1 MQINTYIFFKHSS
14 KCTHYKDLHQGSLT
28 LLLPTVTHFFF
39 YYCIIFKNSLWTYRL
54 PLCISLVTSTLSIM
68 FQPYL
73 TWLKNHFPICIKGK
87 NLCKVT
93 IMLFKPWHS
102 CEDPITHW
110 GCLCFQKLQV
120 QKGPCWSFIPT
131 CCKAHVRET
140 YFAFDN
146 ANIRSA

>member
-1 MQINTYIFFKHSS
+1 MHSLQRFAS
-14 KCTHYKDLHQGSLT
+14 RVSHVVITHSNS
-28 LLLPTVTHFFF
+28 FFF

-110 GCLCFQKLQV
+110 GYLKCQWDRAGQRSWRISQGCTESQPSSEKSLQIL
-120 QKGPCWSFIPT
+120 KTPSKMYA
-131 CCKAHVRET
+131 KAPSDGRTKV
-140 YFAFDN
+140 AG
-146 ANIRSA
+146 I